1 MAARPR
7 ETNMF
12 LVHGKN
18 GLFVNSCAPGRR
30 TETPTD
36 YSADANESARSDS
49 ATPYS
54 SVTVWSLNRFARHY
68 ARSPNNNVAIVD
80 DRLGLSILHVKGNTP
95 SDFSF
100 DTLRG
105 VGKYRNLYTPIGCK
119 NIKHLQWSNNGVYLV
134 IYFNLINCSR
144 ETGLFLEDNLHIWD
158 ISQKSIVG
166 SFSTRRLSPDQ
177 WPIIKWVGHSD
188 MFAFCYGQQVS
199 LYSITS
205 SENTP
210 LKSTRLMH
218 SIPIPRVFSVEVFS
232 PQCTPYFYD
241 ERIGGVAGH
250 EKRGD
255 VFPGGKANH
264 TGGLSLGER
273 SGTDAT
279 TVGSLAGSSDRDDA
293 SSVAPGD
300 LLGSVPD
307 SNTGPAGAKGISVTS
322 PRSSAALEGKTL
334 ARIRADAR
342 NSIISLAA
350 YTKADVSTQIAGNL
364 RITTMRCVND
374 ELTQLCTVDHELKTE
389 DSADMFWSP
398 SGRSLLV
405 LGQSIVDLA
414 GEKYGSTSN
423 CFLFRASGEFVCRVN
438 IQTTHDA
445 RWCPTRDEFILMEG
459 NMPCDITLYNS
470 DCVRLFT
477 FPKSYRNTIKWNP
490 LGNMVALCG
499 FGNLAGE
506 ICFWYRK
513 DARDYE
519 QIVHLKEPC
528 TVLSEW
534 SSDSRYFMAA
544 STFPRMKVDNFLKIF
559 SHEGDLLES
568 QKFDECY
575 GVCWMDYPRS
585 EWEFVRPNVRQSSQR
600 KAVYRPK
607 ILPKDDLPR
616 RSSEGYGVRSLL
628 DTDVFFRD
636 GKASSGPSLSQDG
649 VSVPVA
655 AEGPR
660 DHSVWHSLLN
670 TNGLSKPP
678 GSVMPPRGGR
688 GRSYRGSLFSNDYGD
703 KNDPTVDLMD
713 AFRHVFSL
721 SQFRPPPH
729 PVSYENVNPPPV
741 PREFP
746 GGDYAAM
753 FSGKR
758 MPYNGRGGAGS
769 ASSGPD
775 EASKS
780 LSMLMRIKSQMQC
793 EKSKPLQQTV
803 LDEVQLLKLLLEA
816 KNRSINR
823 TRAD

>member
-1 MAARPR
+1 MSSRAKD
-7 ETNMF
+7 TNMF

-18 GLFVNSCAPGRR
+18 GLFVNGCVPGRR
-30 TETPTD
+30 AETPSE
-36 YSADANESARSDS
+36 YAADADESARSDTT
-49 ATPYS
+49 TPYT

-80 DRLGLSILHVKGNTP
+80 DRLGLSILHVKGESP

-134 IYFNLINCSR
+134 IYFNLTNCSR

-158 ISQKSIVG
+158 ISQKCIVG

-188 MFAFCYGQQVS
+188 KFALCYGQQVS
-199 LYSITS
+199 IYAITS

-210 LKSTRLMH
+210 LKSTRLLH

-232 PQCTPYFYD
+232 PECLPDSNDQSKGEVLGTD
-241 ERIGGVAGH
+241 RKGGAV
-250 EKRGD
+250 
-255 VFPGGKANH
+255 PGGKAEH
-264 TGGLSLGER
+264 TSGLSLGER

-279 TVGSLAGSSDRDDA
+279 TVGSFAATSDRDDA

-300 LLGSVPD
+300 VVGSAADLRADTP
-307 SNTGPAGAKGISVTS
+307 SAKESSATS
-322 PRSSAALEGKTL
+322 PRSIAGSESKSL
-334 ARIRADAR
+334 ARFCRGAQDCTI
-342 NSIISLAA
+342 SIAA
-350 YTKADVSTQIAGNL
+350 YTKADVSSQISGNL
-364 RITTMRCVND
+364 RITTLRCVGD
-374 ELTQLCTVDHELKTE
+374 ELSELSSVDHELKSE

-423 CFLFRASGEFVCRVN
+423 CFLFRSSGDFVCQVN
-438 IQTTHDA
+438 MQTTHDA

-459 NMPCDITLYNS
+459 NMPCDITLYDS
-470 DCVRLFT
+470 DCVQLFT

-513 DARDYE
+513 DACDYE

-528 TVLSEW
+528 TVVSEW

-575 GVCWMDYPRS
+575 GVCWMDHPDS
-585 EWEFVRPNVRQSSQR
+585 DWEFVRPNVRQSAQR

-607 ILPKDDLPR
+607 ILNKGGISR
-616 RSSEGYGVRSLL
+616 RTSEGYGTRSLL
-628 DTDVFFRD
+628 GSDAFSRD
-636 GKASSGPSLSQDG
+636 GRTTAMPTPSQDG
-649 VSVPVA
+649 VRAPA
-655 AEGPR
+655 PAEGVRQYAMWNSMMP
-660 DHSVWHSLLN
+660 
-670 TNGLSKPP
+670 TNGHSKPTN
-678 GSVMPPRGGR
+678 SVAMPRSAR
-688 GRSYRGSLFSNDYGD
+688 SRSYRGSLFSTDYGD
-703 KNDPTVDLMD
+703 KNDPTIDLMN
-713 AFRHVFSL
+713 AFRNVFSL
-721 SQFRPPPH
+721 SQFRPPPQ
-729 PVSYENVNPPPV
+729 PASYENANA
-741 PREFP
+741 PRFP
-746 GGDYAAM
+746 HDCLGDYPHLPLGRRTAQA
-753 FSGKR
+753 
-758 MPYNGRGGAGS
+758 RGGSGS
-769 ASSGPD
+769 ASSNQD
-775 EASKS
+775 DASRR
-780 LSMLMRIKSQMQC
+780 LAMLMRIKSQMQC

-816 KNRSINR
+816 KNRSLNR
-823 TRAD
+823 ARAE